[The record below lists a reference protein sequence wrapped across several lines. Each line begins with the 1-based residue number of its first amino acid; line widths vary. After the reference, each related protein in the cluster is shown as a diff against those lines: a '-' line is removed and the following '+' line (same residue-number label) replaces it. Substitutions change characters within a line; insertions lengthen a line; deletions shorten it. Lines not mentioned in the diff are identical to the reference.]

1 MQVSFGNVPI
11 VNNQLLDLYTA
22 KLPFN
27 ISLNDDEGLH
37 TLMIYDL
44 SAPDPMNP
52 VNSPLMH
59 FLEINIPR
67 NQLDSGDILIPYI
80 SPSPPSGNHVYIV
93 DLFRQGSQI
102 EPVITGKREIF
113 PVTQF
118 VQNYKLSHVNRLI
131 FIVDPPAQVLAKHNT
146 DSPDDKYCRCV
157 EHVKAS
163 GSAQNPYAVC
173 HASIQGE
180 SGRPDCS

>member
-1 MQVSFGNVPI
+1 MQVSFGNIPV

-27 ISLNDDEGLH
+27 ISLDNNEGIF

-44 SAPDPMNP
+44 SDPDPMNP

-67 NQLDSGDILIPYI
+67 NRIDLGDILIPYA
-80 SPSPPSGNHVYIV
+80 SPSPPSGNHVYVV
-93 DLFRQGSQI
+93 DLFRQGGEIVASA
-102 EPVITGKREIF
+102 VKREMF

-118 VQNYKLSHVNRLI
+118 VQIYKLSHINRLI
-131 FIVDPPAQVLAKHNT
+131 FIVDSPAEVLAKYNT

-157 EHVKAS
+157 EYVKAKGGTVS
-163 GSAQNPYAVC
+163 SYAVC